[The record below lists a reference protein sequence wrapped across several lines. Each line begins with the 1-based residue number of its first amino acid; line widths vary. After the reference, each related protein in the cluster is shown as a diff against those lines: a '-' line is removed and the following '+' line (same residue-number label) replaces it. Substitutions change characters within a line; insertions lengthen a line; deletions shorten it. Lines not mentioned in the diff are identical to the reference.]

1 MRFSGKVAVVT
12 GGGSGI
18 GRATA
23 LKFAQEGAKV
33 VIVDFDQKGGEES
46 VSLIRSKNGEAFF
59 VKTDVTKA
67 DQVQNMVDQIVNK
80 YGSLNIIFNNAGTE
94 GPMKLLHETTE
105 QEFDKTININLKGVF
120 LCSKY
125 VLPQMIK
132 QGGGVIINA
141 ASESGLIGHNQY
153 SAYCAS
159 KAGVILLTKCMSGEY
174 GRHSIRVNCT
184 CPAPIMTPMLMREAE
199 YLGKEKSL
207 ASFKIMSPFGRAG
220 KPEEIANVVTFLAS
234 DEASWIT
241 GATINVDGGYAAQ
254 GGGGGWTE

>member
-1 MRFSGKVAVVT
+1 MRFTGKVAVVT

-23 LKFAQEGAKV
+23 LKFAEEGAKV
-33 VIVDFDQKGGEES
+33 VIADFDQKGGEET
-46 VSLIRSKNGEAFF
+46 VSLIRNKNGESFF

-67 DQVQNMVDQIVNK
+67 GQVQNMVEQTIKK
-80 YGSLNIIFNNAGTE
+80 YGSLNIIFNNAGIE
-94 GPMKLLHETTE
+94 GPIKLLHETTE

-141 ASESGLIGHNQY
+141 ASEAGLLGHNLY

-159 KAGVILLTKCMSGEY
+159 KAGVVLLTKSMSGEY
-174 GRHSIRVNCT
+174 GRYNIRVNCT
-184 CPAPIMTPMLMREAE
+184 CPAPILTPMAMREAQV
-199 YLGKEKSL
+199 LGKEKTL
-207 ASFKIMSPFGRAG
+207 ASFKTMSPFGRAG
-220 KPEEIANVVTFLAS
+220 KPEEVAKVVAFLAS
-234 DEASWIT
+234 DDASWIT
-241 GATINVDGGYAAQ
+241 GAAVNVDGGYYAQ